1 MINFCVIKFGI
12 VLDEDNLEIIECKP
26 VQLVHVG
33 VKFVVIDFFP
43 YKNSYKITLDLCTC
57 NDLVTHNVDYLYN
70 EINLIIL

>member
-12 VLDEDNLEIIECKP
+12 VLDEDNLEIIER
-26 VQLVHVG
+26 
-33 VKFVVIDFFP
+33 KFVVIDFFP

-70 EINLIIL
+70 EVNLIIL